1 MKNTKNVII
10 AVLAVILILS
20 LIFACNSAS
29 NGDTSKND
37 STAKD
42 SSILDNYNNEYP
54 NNRIHLKDS
63 NLAKDSSPK
72 AGVVRDSL
80 KK

>member
-1 MKNTKNVII
+1 MKNPKNIII

-20 LIFACNSAS
+20 LIFACNSGS
-29 NGDTSKND
+29 NGDASKSD
-37 STAKD
+37 STTKD

-54 NNRIHLKDS
+54 NNRIHLNDS
-63 NLAKDSSPK
+63 NLAKDSPVK
-72 AGVVRDSL
+72 NGVARDSI